1 MPEPK
6 LVVQG
11 RNLGLAPGFLISR
24 TRKKLVIE
32 VKEVKLIIGRFV
44 LAVLVAYW
52 TISCFGEGTAS
63 VQEPM
68 SSVRRQQALRI
79 LHDASEAV
87 HQHYYDSKLHGS
99 DFDTRVQQADKRIR
113 EVKTFSEALGVVA
126 WTLDTLN
133 DSHTFL
139 IPPPR
144 PYDVQNGWQ
153 MELIGEKCY
162 ITAVQPGSDAAAK
175 GMKPGDRVLM
185 IDGFRLTRETLWKIR
200 YAFNVLA
207 PRSGMHLVLASPNGK
222 PREIVVMASVKAL
235 KEVYNVQDIW
245 DLVRKQESLE
255 QEGSLRWVEF
265 GNILI
270 VKMPQ
275 FDLEDE
281 KVDHLIRMARDHE
294 SLILDLRGNPGGSE
308 RTLTNLLGGL
318 FDHDLK
324 VAERLARKDLKPVMA
339 KSRGEHAF
347 TGKVVV
353 LVDSA
358 SASAAELLARAVQ
371 LQKRGV
377 VMGDRSS
384 GSVMEAKIFPYSGD
398 FGGLV
403 YSFEVTVSDL
413 VMGDGKSLEHA
424 GVIPDRVMVPLPE
437 DLAARRDPVLAA
449 AVESVG
455 GKLTAEKAGELF
467 PILWHKPQ

>member
-1 MPEPK
+1 
-6 LVVQG
+6 
-11 RNLGLAPGFLISR
+11 LGWAALRLNFKKE
-24 TRKKLVIE
+24 KKLITE
-32 VKEVKLIIGRFV
+32 VKTVKSISHWFV

-52 TISCFGEGTAS
+52 TISCLGEGSAS
-63 VQEPM
+63 VQEQM
-68 SSVRRQQALRI
+68 SSVRRQQALSI

-87 HQHYYDSKLHGS
+87 HQHYYDSTLHGS
-99 DFDTRVQQADKRIR
+99 DFNMRVQQADKRIR

-126 WTLDTLN
+126 WALDTLN

-153 MELIGEKCY
+153 MGFIGEDCY

-175 GMKPGDRVLM
+175 GVKPGDQVLM
-185 IDGFRLTRETLWKIR
+185 IDGFRPTRETLWKIR

-207 PRSGMHLVLASPNGK
+207 PRSGMHLVLASPKGQ
-222 PREIVVMASVKAL
+222 PREILVMASVRAL
-235 KEVYNVQDIW
+235 KDVYNAQDIW
-245 DLVRKQESLE
+245 DLVRWENLNRE
-255 QEGSLRWVEF
+255 QRLRWVEL

-281 KVDHLIRMARDHE
+281 KVDHLIRKARDHE

-318 FDHDLK
+318 FDHDVK
-324 VAERLARKDLKPVMA
+324 VADRVGRKHLKPVMA
-339 KSRGEHAF
+339 KSHGEHAF
-347 TGKVVV
+347 SGKLVV

-358 SASAAELLARAVQ
+358 SASAAELLARTAQ

-424 GVIPDRVMVPLPE
+424 GVIPDRVIVPLRQ
-437 DLAARRDPVLAA
+437 DLAANRDPVLAA

-455 GKLTAEKAGELF
+455 GNLSAEKAGELF
-467 PILWHKPQ
+467 PIIWHQLQ